1 MKTNAFDRPVCGGLP
16 SLSVRTGFRPRG
28 KCAPG
33 EENKRRTRT
42 VVVRFESRPRRLGW
56 TLAYLFFLGTSQ
68 PNRKEK
74 SEKKI
79 EFLFILFFF
88 FARNVSFGFLNVE
101 TFRFRWLDF
110 FDSMLVASFSFPFYS
125 VVFFYR
131 FLLLLLLFFLSTDRR
146 TRCVRVVPF
155 SSPSAAARRRPSPT
169 KAPRQ
174 NSVNNKK
181 KTR

>member
-1 MKTNAFDRPVCGGLP
+1 MGDYRVYLCVPGFGRGASVHLGKRTKDERAP
-16 SLSVRTGFRPRG
+16 SSSDSSQGRVALAGR
-28 KCAPG
+28 
-33 EENKRRTRT
+33 
-42 VVVRFESRPRRLGW
+42 SRIC
-56 TLAYLFFLGTSQ
+56 FFLGTSQ

>member
-1 MKTNAFDRPVCGGLP
+1 MGDYRVYLCVPGFGRGASVHLGKRTKDERAP
-16 SLSVRTGFRPRG
+16 SSSDSSQGRVALAGR
-28 KCAPG
+28 
-33 EENKRRTRT
+33 
-42 VVVRFESRPRRLGW
+42 SRIC
-56 TLAYLFFLGTSQ
+56 FFLGTSQ

-110 FDSMLVASFSFPFYS
+110 FDSMLVASFSFPFLFTLLS
-125 VVFFYR
+125 FFIAFCCCCCCSFCRPIVGPVVSGSFPFP
-131 FLLLLLLFFLSTDRR
+131 RR
-146 TRCVRVVPF
+146 APRLAVVPH
-155 SSPSAAARRRPSPT
+155 PQKRRG
-169 KAPRQ
+169 
-174 NSVNNKK
+174 

>member
-1 MKTNAFDRPVCGGLP
+1 MGDYRVYLCVPGFGRGASVHLGKRTKDERAP
-16 SLSVRTGFRPRG
+16 SSSDSSQGRVALAGR
-28 KCAPG
+28 
-33 EENKRRTRT
+33 
-42 VVVRFESRPRRLGW
+42 SRIC
-56 TLAYLFFLGTSQ
+56 FFLGTSQ

-110 FDSMLVASFSFPFYS
+110 FDSMLVASFSFPFLFTLLS
-125 VVFFYR
+125 FFYR